1 MNNKSQMPKDKT
13 QDILEKI
20 RRNELMLKP
29 KIYFRLRFV
38 AFLLVVFVVLVVSV
52 FLSSLILFTIR
63 ASGQASL
70 IGFGPAGW
78 QVFLILFPWGLSTL
92 EVGLIILLQYLLRS
106 FKFGYKIPILYLLGG
121 VLVIMLLSGFAIDKT
136 PLHNILLR
144 QADENHLPPPF
155 GNLYEGARRLPPPG
169 YGIFFGTLTGIKGN
183 ALIINLLNP
192 MDSSTATIMTV
203 ILPPGQTTVEEK
215 VGDRI
220 IIQGKII
227 DGEIQAQDIK
237 NVNNLPPPPI
247 PQKM

>member
-1 MNNKSQMPKDKT
+1 MNNKSPLPKDKT

-20 RRNELMLKP
+20 RRNELILKP

-78 QVFLILFPWGLSTL
+78 QVFLVLFPWGLFIL
-92 EVGLIILLQYLLRS
+92 EIGLIILFQYLLRS
-106 FKFGYKIPILYLLGG
+106 FRFGYKVPRLYLLGC
-121 VLVIMLLSGFAIDKT
+121 VLVVMLVSGFAIDKT

-192 MDSSTATIMTV
+192 MDSSTIMTV
-203 ILPPGQTTVEEK
+203 ILPPRQTAIEEK
-215 VGDRI
+215 VGDII

-227 DGEIQAQDIK
+227 DGKIQAQDIK
-237 NVNNLPPPPI
+237 NVNNLPSLPI
-247 PQKM
+247 PLKM